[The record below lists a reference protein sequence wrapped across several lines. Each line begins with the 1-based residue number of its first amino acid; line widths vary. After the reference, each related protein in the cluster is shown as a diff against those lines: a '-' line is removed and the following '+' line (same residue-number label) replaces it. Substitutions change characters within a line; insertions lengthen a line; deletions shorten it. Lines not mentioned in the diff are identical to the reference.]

1 MTREILGIIWFA
13 LVGVLL
19 AGYAIFD
26 GFDLGIGTLYPFL
39 GKSEEDKL
47 VMRHSIGPVWDGNE
61 VWLLTGAGA
70 IFAAFPAVYATV
82 FSGFYLAL
90 MLVLFALIFR
100 AISFEFRAHDEEWKT
115 VWDWALF
122 LGSALPA
129 LLFGVAVGNIV
140 LGVPLTAT
148 GEFGG
153 NFFTL
158 LGFHNGGFNPFQ
170 LLVGVLGLVLILTQG
185 ASWLALKASGDLYDR
200 TVKARSLLA
209 WVFTGCTV
217 IVTGATALFGKDAFA
232 KVVGAP
238 VGWLFVALLIASIA
252 YGRIAGNAGKDRAA
266 WYSISVS
273 ALSLVGIWAASIFPN
288 LVPSLGPGPSLAIS
302 AGQNAVETASSAYT
316 LTVMLIIAAIG
327 VPLVLFYFFLIY
339 RAFAGKVKLD
349 GEGY

>member
-26 GFDLGIGTLYPFL
+26 GFDLGVGALYPFL
-39 GKSEEDKL
+39 GKSEDDKR
-47 VMRHSIGPVWDGNE
+47 VMRHAIGPVWDGNE
-61 VWLLTGAGA
+61 VWLLTGGGA

-90 MLVLFALIFR
+90 MLVLFSLIFR
-100 AISFEFRAHDEEWKT
+100 AVSMEYRAHDEEWKG
-115 VWDWALF
+115 VWDWAFF

-129 LLFGVAVGNIV
+129 LLYGVAVGNIA
-140 LGVPLTAT
+140 LGVPLTAQ
-148 GEFGG
+148 GEFAG

-158 LGFHNGGFNPFQ
+158 LGFHGGGFNPFQ

-200 TVKARSLLA
+200 TVKLRSTLA
-209 WVFTGCTV
+209 WVFTACVV
-217 IVTGATALFGKDAFA
+217 IVTAATALFAKVAFA
-232 KVVGAP
+232 KVIGAP
-238 VGWLFVALLIASIA
+238 VGWLFVAVLVASIA

-273 ALSLVGIWAASIFPN
+273 ALALVGIWAASIFPN
-288 LVPSLGPGPSLAIS
+288 LVPTLGPGPSLAIS
-302 AGQNAVETASSAYT
+302 AGQNAVATASSAYT
-316 LTVMLIIAAIG
+316 LTTMLIIAVIG
-327 VPLVLFYFFLIY
+327 VPLVLYYFFVVY
-339 RAFAGKVKLD
+339 RAFKGKVTT
-349 GEGY
+349 GEGGY